1 LVRTIIVVPRASAPP
16 THSKASSDLDEVV
29 DGVLRASRV
38 LVAVGARSIAAV
50 DDAVTLPQFRT
61 LVALASAGPQN
72 VGALADDVGVH
83 PSTATRM
90 CDRLERKGLIERE
103 LSAASRREVIVKL
116 TPAGRQLLSK
126 VMTTRR
132 REIRRVVA
140 KVPEPLRQ
148 AMVDAL
154 LVFSD
159 AAGDVPDQAW
169 TVGWDGR

>member
-1 LVRTIIVVPRASAPP
+1 VPRVTVNAA
-16 THSKASSDLDEVV
+16 HSKGSADIDEVV

-61 LVALASAGPQN
+61 LVALASTGPQN

-103 LSAASRREVIVKL
+103 LSTASRREVMVRL
-116 TPAGRQLLSK
+116 TPQGRQLLSK

-132 REIRRVVA
+132 REIRKIVA
-140 KVPEPLRQ
+140 KVPEPVRQ

-154 LVFSD
+154 QVFSD
-159 AAGDVPDQAW
+159 AAGDVPDQTW

>member
-1 LVRTIIVVPRASAPP
+1 VARAPVHDS
-16 THSKASSDLDEVV
+16 TDIEDVV
-29 DGVLRASRV
+29 DGVLRASRA
-38 LVAVGARSIAAV
+38 LVAVGARSIATV

-61 LVALASAGPQN
+61 LVALASTGPQN

-90 CDRLERKGLIERE
+90 CDRLERKGLIQRE
-103 LSAASRREVIVKL
+103 LSAESRREVIVRL
-116 TPAGRQLLSK
+116 SPRGRQLLAK

-132 REIRRVVA
+132 REIRKIVA
-140 KVPEPLRQ
+140 KVPEHLRP

-154 LVFSD
+154 QAFSD

-169 TVGWDGR
+169 TVGWEGL